1 MLIKVN
7 LNEHCRIHLHI
18 SNENVDERK
27 VMFLKMSSEI
37 QEGGTWMWVE
47 ARQTYKEAT
56 AIAYC
61 SGRVNPSQH

>member
-47 ARQTYKEAT
+47 ARQTY
-56 AIAYC
+56 
-61 SGRVNPSQH
+61 